1 MKSAVLLMAHGTP
14 ASLDEMPEY
23 LRLVRGGRPPSP
35 ELVAEMRHNYQAIGG
50 RSPLTEITMAQGEAL
65 RRRLGADVPVSV
77 GMRNWRPFLKDAIA
91 DLAATG
97 VTRVVGVPMAPQF
110 STLSVQ
116 KYVDAATAALPDGV
130 SLDAVRSFHSH
141 PLLLQAFA
149 EHVRAAA
156 PQADELVV
164 FTAHS
169 LPVRVI
175 ESGDQYAAEVAATAR
190 GVAELAGVARFEI
203 AFQSAGRT
211 PEPWIG
217 PDLGEFV
224 TSKAAEGARRFLV
237 VPIGFVCDHT
247 EILFDIDVQAA
258 SAARQ
263 AGAALRRTESLNTS
277 PTFIGALEAI
287 VRNLL

>member
-65 RRRLGADVPVSV
+65 RRKLGADVPVSV

-130 SLDAVRSFHSH
+130 RLDAVRSFHSH
-141 PLLLQAFA
+141 HLLLEAFA
-149 EHVRAAA
+149 ERVRAAA
-156 PQADELVV
+156 PHPDELVV

-217 PDLGEFV
+217 PDLSEFV

-258 SAARQ
+258 STARQ
-263 AGAALRRTESLNTS
+263 AGASLRRTESLNTS